1 MKQDAFPQ
9 TLRTWIGAR
18 LVDGHAGRAEVNR
31 HLMTVYLRPLKI
43 YFMGTSER
51 WLGEPDDVVS
61 GFFAD
66 RLARENFLDDWI
78 ASGLSLRRWLCNGF
92 CFYLK
97 ELRRQKFRDGR
108 AGELKDDPVT
118 FSGDPEQA
126 MDRAF
131 VAEVVR
137 VALAQA
143 REQCIADGLEDH
155 WDVFEQHHCLGRAY
169 QDIGAEMDIRPSR
182 AAVMTRTATKRFR
195 EALREL
201 IARDSAHDD
210 VDSEILALLEDD

>member
-18 LVDGHAGRAEVNR
+18 LVDGHAGRADVNR

-78 ASGLSLRRWLCNGF
+78 ASGVSLRRWL
-92 CFYLK
+92 
-97 ELRRQKFRDGR
+97 
-108 AGELKDDPVT
+108 
-118 FSGDPEQA
+118 
-126 MDRAF
+126 
-131 VAEVVR
+131 
-137 VALAQA
+137 
-143 REQCIADGLEDH
+143 
-155 WDVFEQHHCLGRAY
+155 
-169 QDIGAEMDIRPSR
+169 
-182 AAVMTRTATKRFR
+182 
-195 EALREL
+195 
-201 IARDSAHDD
+201 
-210 VDSEILALLEDD
+210 